1 MLVYTLLQVDQ
12 AAGTVTVSN
21 LGNSCATFHVCAMPQ
36 GGAEHGPIPDWLDVH
51 PTSGELP
58 PQVSIL
64 PWGCALSSIPLCR
77 RKLHSFIH
85 YTLSD
90 P

>member
-1 MLVYTLLQVDQ
+1 MLVYTLLQVDH

-21 LGNSCATFHVCAMPQ
+21 LGNSCSSFHVCAMPQ
-36 GGAEHGPIPDWLDVH
+36 GSAEHAPIPDWLDVH
-51 PTSGELP
+51 PISGELP

-77 RKLHSFIH
+77 RKALTGVNFGM
-85 YTLSD
+85 
-90 P
+90 